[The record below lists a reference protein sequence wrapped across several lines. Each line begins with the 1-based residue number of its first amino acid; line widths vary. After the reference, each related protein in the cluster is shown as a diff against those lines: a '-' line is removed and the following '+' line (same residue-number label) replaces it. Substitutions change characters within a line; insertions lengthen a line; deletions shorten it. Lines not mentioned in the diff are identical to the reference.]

1 MSIRSGR
8 DSALTLGLP
17 LMNQEPE
24 ERRDF
29 LPSLAR
35 HVASLGHEV
44 FVESGLGARMGYSD
58 LDYLDSSGRIRIV
71 GRDEAFAQDVVL
83 VLRSPDDRFDLMRP
97 GATLVSMLHFPTRV
111 TRYRRLKELGVEAV
125 SLDLIADDNHR
136 RLVENMEAV
145 AWNGLEAGF
154 EVLAHTYPGFRTHDR
169 DPIRV
174 TVMGAGMVG
183 KHAVEA
189 ATKYGSLDRARSLRD
204 FPGVEVTVLGRN
216 LTVNERYL
224 RERLRV
230 TDLLVDAVF
239 RSDASKPLVLNEWID
254 ELPEHAVI
262 CDLSVDPYLLDA
274 SPPTV
279 RGIEGI
285 PQGNLEQYVFYPD
298 DPYWRATIPHGVP
311 ALSRRTTVS
320 CYSWPGI
327 HPRACMHRYEE
338 QLLPLLEKLFET
350 EGAGRLR
357 SDGGYLERA
366 LYGASMGAWVALSE
380 PDEVANSRGF
390 RSRTSG

>member
-1 MSIRSGR
+1 M
-8 DSALTLGLP
+8 TLGLP
-17 LMNQEPE
+17 LMGQEPE
-24 ERRDF
+24 DRRDF
-29 LPSLAR
+29 LPSLAH
-35 HVASLGHEV
+35 HVANLGFGV
-44 FVESGLGARMGYSD
+44 SVETGLGARMGYSD
-58 LDYLDSSGRIRIV
+58 RDYLNASERVRIV
-71 GRDEAFAQDVVL
+71 DRDEAFAQDVVL
-83 VLRSPDDRFDLMRP
+83 ILRSPDDRFELMRP
-97 GATLVSMLHFPTRV
+97 GATLVSMLHWPTRV
-111 TRYRRLKELGVEAV
+111 QRYRRLKELGIEAV
-125 SLDLIADDNHR
+125 SLDLIVDDNRR

-154 EVLAHTYPGFRTHDR
+154 EALAHAYPGFRTHDR

-174 TVMGAGMVG
+174 TIMGAGMVG

-189 ATKYGSLDRARSLRD
+189 ATKYGSLDRARTLCD

-224 RERLRV
+224 RDRLRV
-230 TDLLVDAVF
+230 TDLLVDAAY
-239 RSDASKPLVLNEWID
+239 RSDASRPLVLNEWID
-254 ELPEHAVI
+254 DLPEHAVI
-262 CDLSVDPYLLDA
+262 CDLSVDPYLLGA

-285 PQGNLEQYVFYPD
+285 PQGSLEQYVFYPD
-298 DPYWRATIPHGVP
+298 DPNWRATLPHGVP

-357 SDGGYLERA
+357 ADGDHFERA
-366 LYGASMGAWVALSE
+366 LYGASMGAWVALSD
-380 PDEVANSRGF
+380 PAKIAKTAAEVANSG
-390 RSRTSG
+390 

>member
-1 MSIRSGR
+1 M
-8 DSALTLGLP
+8 TLGLP
-17 LMNQEPE
+17 LMGQEPE

-29 LPSLAR
+29 LPSLAH
-35 HVASLGHEV
+35 HVVNLGFGV
-44 FVESGLGARMGYSD
+44 SVETGLGARMGYSD
-58 LDYLDSSGRIRIV
+58 RDYLDSSKRVRIV
-71 GRDEAFAQDVVL
+71 DRDEAFAQDVVL
-83 VLRSPDDRFDLMRP
+83 ILRSPDDRFELMRP
-97 GATLVSMLHFPTRV
+97 GATLVSMLHWPTRV
-111 TRYRRLKELGVEAV
+111 QRYRRLKELGIQAV
-125 SLDLIADDNHR
+125 SLDLIVDDNSR

-154 EVLAHTYPGFRTHDR
+154 EALAHAYPGFRTHNR

-174 TVMGAGMVG
+174 TIMGAGMVG

-189 ATKYGSLDRARSLRD
+189 ATKYGSLDRARTLRD
-204 FPGVEVTVLGRN
+204 YPGVEVTVLGRN
-216 LTVNERYL
+216 LTANERYL
-224 RERLRV
+224 RDRLRV
-230 TDLLVDAVF
+230 TDLLVDAAY
-239 RSDASKPLVLNEWID
+239 RSDASRPLVLNEWID
-254 ELPEHAVI
+254 DLPEHAVI

-285 PQGNLEQYVFYPD
+285 PQGSLKQYVFYPE
-298 DPYWRATIPHGVP
+298 DPNWRATLPHGVP

-338 QLLPLLEKLFET
+338 QLLPLLERLFES

-357 SDGGYLERA
+357 ADGGHFERA
-366 LYGASMGAWVALSE
+366 LYGASTGAWVTLSD
-380 PDEVANSRGF
+380 PAKVAKTAAEVANSG
-390 RSRTSG
+390 

>member
-83 VLRSPDDRFDLMRP
+83 VLRSPDDRFELMRP

-111 TRYRRLKELGVEAV
+111 ERYRRLKELGVEAV

-154 EVLAHTYPGFRTHDR
+154 EALAHTYPGFRTHDR

-189 ATKYGSLDRARSLRD
+189 ATKYGSLERARSLRD

-216 LTVNERYL
+216 LTANERYL
-224 RERLRV
+224 RERLHV

-254 ELPEHAVI
+254 ELPGHAVI

-298 DPYWRATIPHGVP
+298 DPNWRATIPHGVP

-390 RSRTSG
+390 ESRTSG

>member
-1 MSIRSGR
+1 M
-8 DSALTLGLP
+8 TLGLP
-17 LMNQEPE
+17 LMGQEPE
-24 ERRDF
+24 DRRDF
-29 LPSLAR
+29 LPSLAH
-35 HVASLGHEV
+35 HVANLGFGV
-44 FVESGLGARMGYSD
+44 AVETGLGARMGYSD
-58 LDYLDSSGRIRIV
+58 RDYLNASERVRIV
-71 GRDEAFAQDVVL
+71 DRVEAFAQDVVL
-83 VLRSPDDRFDLMRP
+83 ILRSPDDRFELMRP
-97 GATLVSMLHFPTRV
+97 GATLVSMLHWPTRV
-111 TRYRRLKELGVEAV
+111 QRYRRLKGLGIEAV
-125 SLDLIADDNHR
+125 SLDLIVDDNRR

-154 EVLAHTYPGFRTHDR
+154 EALAHAYPGFRTHDR

-174 TVMGAGMVG
+174 TIMGAGMVG

-189 ATKYGSLDRARSLRD
+189 ATKYGSLDRARTLRD
-204 FPGVEVTVLGRN
+204 YPGVEVTVLGRN
-216 LTVNERYL
+216 LTANEWYL
-224 RERLRV
+224 RDRLRV
-230 TDLLVDAVF
+230 TDLLVDAAY
-239 RSDASKPLVLNEWID
+239 RSDASRPLVLNEWID
-254 ELPEHAVI
+254 DLPEHAVI

-285 PQGNLEQYVFYPD
+285 PQGSLEQYVFFPD
-298 DPYWRATIPHGVP
+298 DPNWRATLPHGVP

-357 SDGGYLERA
+357 ADGGHFERA
-366 LYGASMGAWVALSE
+366 LYGASTGAWVALSD
-380 PDEVANSRGF
+380 PTKVAKTAAEVAH
-390 RSRTSG
+390 SG

>member
-1 MSIRSGR
+1 MG
-8 DSALTLGLP
+8 
-17 LMNQEPE
+17 QEPE

-29 LPSLAR
+29 LPSLAH
-35 HVASLGHEV
+35 HVANLGLEV
-44 FVESGLGARMGYSD
+44 VVESGLGARMGYSD
-58 LDYLDSSGRIRIV
+58 RDYLDASERVRIV
-71 GRDEAFAQDVVL
+71 DRDAAFAQDVVL
-83 VLRSPDDRFDLMRP
+83 VLRSPDDRFELMRP

-111 TRYRRLKELGVEAV
+111 QRYRRLKELGIEAV
-125 SLDLIADDNHR
+125 SLDLIVDDNNR

-154 EVLAHTYPGFRTHDR
+154 EALAQTYPGFRTHHR
-169 DPIRV
+169 APIRV

-189 ATKYGSLDRARSLRD
+189 ATKYGSLDRARALSG

-216 LTVNERYL
+216 LTANEDYL

-230 TDLLVDAVF
+230 TDLLVDAAY
-239 RSDASKPLVLNEWID
+239 RSDASRPLVRNEWID
-254 ELPEHAVI
+254 DLPAHAVV

-285 PQGNLEQYVFYPD
+285 PQGSLKQYVFYPD
-298 DPYWRATIPHGVP
+298 DPNWRATIPHGVA
-311 ALSRRTTVS
+311 ALSRRTTAS

-338 QLLPLLEKLFET
+338 QLLPLLEVLFAT
-350 EGAGRLR
+350 GGAGRLR
-357 SDGGYLERA
+357 ADGGHFERA
-366 LYGASMGAWVALSE
+366 LYGASTRAWAALSV
-380 PDEVANSRGF
+380 PGKVAKSSGKVANSG
-390 RSRTSG
+390 

>member
-1 MSIRSGR
+1 MG
-8 DSALTLGLP
+8 
-17 LMNQEPE
+17 QEPE
-24 ERRDF
+24 DRRDF

-35 HVASLGHEV
+35 HVATLGIDV
-44 FVESGLGARMGYSD
+44 FIELGLGARMGYSD
-58 LDYLDSSGRIRIV
+58 GDYLGTSKRVQIV
-71 GRDEAFAQDVVL
+71 DRDEAFAQDVVL
-83 VLRSPDDRFDLMRP
+83 VLRSPDAHFELMSP

-111 TRYRRLKELGVEAV
+111 QRYRRLKELGIEAV
-125 SLDLIADDNHR
+125 SLDLIVDDSHR

-145 AWNGLEAGF
+145 AWNGLEAAF
-154 EVLAHTYPGFRTHDR
+154 EALAHTYPGFKTHDR

-174 TVMGAGMVG
+174 TIMGAGMIG

-189 ATKYGSLDRARSLRD
+189 ATKYGSLERARMLHG

-216 LTVNERYL
+216 LTSNERYL

-230 TDLLVDAVF
+230 TDLLVDAAY
-239 RSDASKPLVLNEWID
+239 RSDASMPLVLNEWVD
-254 ELPEHAVI
+254 DLPEHAVI

-285 PQGNLEQYVFYPD
+285 PQGSLEQYVFYPD
-298 DPYWRATIPHGVP
+298 DPEWRAKIPHGVP
-311 ALSRRTTVS
+311 ALHRRTTVS

-338 QLLPLLEKLFET
+338 QLLPLLELLFET
-350 EGAGRLR
+350 GGAGGLR
-357 SDGGYLERA
+357 ADGGYLERA
-366 LYGASMGAWVALSE
+366 LYGASTAAWLSLL
-380 PDEVANSRGF
+380 
-390 RSRTSG
+390 